1 MAPQTRGTKATKTTI
16 TKTLPT
22 RRTAGTKTVPR
33 VTETAAPETTEATT
47 PELAVEAAAPQVTTA
62 ANPEVAA
69 VAAPEEEAYNPAQA
83 LPPLLGEKPSAAFT
97 GLLHLPT
104 VRRPELRPARGVVNL
119 TRMGNREAV
128 LAQSVG
134 AAAPSPC
141 GLCAKKGGPWTS
153 CVITEGFLHGSCA
166 NCHYGGSGAK
176 CTLRQAGK

>member
-22 RRTAGTKTVPR
+22 RHTAGTKTVPR

-97 GLLHLPT
+97 GLLRLPT
-104 VRRPELRPARGVVNL
+104 
-119 TRMGNREAV
+119 
-128 LAQSVG
+128 
-134 AAAPSPC
+134 APSFILLA
-141 GLCAKKGGPWTS
+141 GLSILPVWVIERPSWPKALALLPPLRMAFVPKKGVLGP
-153 CVITEGFLHGSCA
+153 LA
-166 NCHYGGSGAK
+166 
-176 CTLRQAGK
+176 